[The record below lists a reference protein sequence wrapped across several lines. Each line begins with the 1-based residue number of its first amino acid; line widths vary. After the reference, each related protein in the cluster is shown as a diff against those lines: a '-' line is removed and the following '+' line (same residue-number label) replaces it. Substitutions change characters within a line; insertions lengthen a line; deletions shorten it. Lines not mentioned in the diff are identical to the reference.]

1 MSVIAFVATISGAA
15 YAVQPADGIGFS
27 KSIYLWILVLGN
39 LLAVRVIP
47 YVGNLSDKIGRRASD
62 NYRLACCLALLR
74 LWAFSI
80 NSVTLAV
87 ILSQLM
93 WDIAFQGYDAV
104 YSSFFPELFQDARP
118 GHGMTPES
126 RDDGAAL
133 FPTLFA
139 SVAPPGSTKNPAR
152 GRGLPSAPQF
162 LMRSRL

>member
-1 MSVIAFVATISGAA
+1 MSVTSRTRSAA
-15 YAVQPADGIGFS
+15 GPPIIIGS
-27 KSIYLWILVLGN
+27 LV
-39 LLAVRVIP
+39 
-47 YVGNLSDKIGRRASD
+47 
-62 NYRLACCLALLR
+62 ALLSFA
-74 LWAFSI
+74 WAFSI
-80 NSVTLAV
+80 NNVPLAV

-139 SVAPPGSTKNPAR
+139 SVAPPGSTKNPAH